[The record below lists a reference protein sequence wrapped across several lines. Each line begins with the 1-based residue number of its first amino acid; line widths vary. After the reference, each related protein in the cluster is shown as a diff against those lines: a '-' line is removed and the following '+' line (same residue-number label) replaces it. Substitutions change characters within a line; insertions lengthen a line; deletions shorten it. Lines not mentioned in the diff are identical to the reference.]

1 MTTLTN
7 DSKRPTGLA
16 AIMPRFVL
24 LVGFELRKILLQK
37 KAFLFLLAL
46 NVVPLLT
53 STLGVLLWV
62 KVQSLGFTQGLEYSF
77 LVEGMRGILTGHI
90 KLFSLVVPFFLA
102 LIVGDVISREL
113 GNGQMKTLLLT
124 PLARAQ
130 ILAAKALAVMLFL
143 SVVIAFGGVLLQV
156 DIWVAHALKS
166 QSGIVFDLPA
176 ETQLLTTTAALRILA
191 LTFVM
196 DLVLIAYFTVFALL
210 TDSALLMAVGSLILL
225 MSSAV
230 FCAIAP
236 VVEKL
241 DPRYEAVAKWLFP
254 RYLSEVLSIE
264 AIKGLIEGKVALGDA
279 QMLNPLLATGAW
291 TVGLGLLALGVF
303 HRREIHN

>member
-7 DSKRPTGLA
+7 DSKRPTGLV

-143 SVVIAFGGVLLQV
+143 SVVIAFGGVLLQI

>member
-1 MTTLTN
+1 M
-7 DSKRPTGLA
+7 
-16 AIMPRFVL
+16 F
-24 LVGFELRKILLQK
+24 
-37 KAFLFLLAL
+37 
-46 NVVPLLT
+46 
-53 STLGVLLWV
+53 
-62 KVQSLGFTQGLEYSF
+62 
-77 LVEGMRGILTGHI
+77 
-90 KLFSLVVPFFLA
+90 
-102 LIVGDVISREL
+102 
-113 GNGQMKTLLLT
+113 
-124 PLARAQ
+124 
-130 ILAAKALAVMLFL
+130 
-143 SVVIAFGGVLLQV
+143 
-156 DIWVAHALKS
+156 
-166 QSGIVFDLPA
+166 